1 MRTGKT
7 ERAVSLFLTSFM
19 RPASSQL
26 APILIVSIA
35 LLVPII
41 PFVIFGTWMES
52 NIIAWLE
59 RSFASDQPLTV
70 SAITTGLL
78 AADILL
84 PIPSSVVCTWTG
96 RALGAI
102 PGLLV
107 NWIGLNLS
115 CVVGYWLGRKFGHP
129 IALRLA
135 NAETIEQL
143 QNVRGVST
151 KWTLT
156 ICRAIPVLAEASVLL
171 AGLQRLPA
179 GQFYPPVIAANLGI
193 AIAYS
198 VLGSFSSEHGWFPA
212 AIAISCA
219 LPLFLLSTWKRSS
232 LNPET

>member
-1 MRTGKT
+1 
-7 ERAVSLFLTSFM
+7 M
-19 RPASSQL
+19 RPANFQL
-26 APILIVSIA
+26 TPILTVAIA

-41 PFVIFGTWMES
+41 PFVIFGAWMES

-59 RSFASDQPLTV
+59 GSFVSDQPLAV

-96 RALGAI
+96 RALGVV

-115 CVVGYWLGRKFGHP
+115 CVVGYWLGRVFGKP
-129 IALRLA
+129 IARRLA
-135 NAETIEQL
+135 NGSTIDRL
-143 QNVRGVST
+143 QSVHNTTST
-151 KWTLT
+151 WALT

-171 AGLQRLPA
+171 AGLQRLPSR
-179 GQFYPPVIAANLGI
+179 QFYPPVVVANLGI

-198 VLGSFSSEHGWFPA
+198 ALGSFSTRHGWFPA
-212 AIAISCA
+212 AIAIACV
-219 LPLFLLSTWKRSS
+219 LPLFLLSAAKRSPLS
-232 LNPET
+232 PEPRP